1 MPSYEQSTGKN
12 KFWSVRFRETG
23 EDQKRHQKRLSGFKT
38 KRDARLAYEAYC
50 LERDKAAR
58 ERKPIVTPENPD
70 NMYFSDLLDAYLL
83 YEKGRV
89 KESSYYDVENKIEN
103 RIRPYFEE
111 KQLWEIKP
119 ATVLEWSQALTDE
132 GYSYSYRSGL
142 MTRLSGIYRYGAK
155 YHDITDIMP
164 KVDRPRN
171 LEAKKKMEYWT
182 PEEFK
187 SMIEHVSN
195 PTFAT
200 MFWTLY
206 VVGCRRGEG
215 AALTWNDID
224 TEKGTVTI
232 TKSITTKVKG
242 ATYKVTTP
250 KNLSS
255 NRTVY
260 IPPFLCAMLEEHRG
274 RCASLPGGDEL
285 TAPTAFVFG
294 GSRPVPHSS
303 LDHAFERAIAKAGV
317 KPIRIHDLR
326 HSCASRLLS
335 AGVSIVAVSEHLG
348 HADVELTLN
357 TYAHMMPDDRSIIV
371 KVLQSINE

>member
-1 MPSYEQSTGKN
+1 
-12 KFWSVRFRETG
+12 
-23 EDQKRHQKRLSGFKT
+23 
-38 KRDARLAYEAYC
+38 
-50 LERDKAAR
+50 
-58 ERKPIVTPENPD
+58 
-70 NMYFSDLLDAYLL
+70 
-83 YEKGRV
+83 
-89 KESSYYDVENKIEN
+89 
-103 RIRPYFEE
+103 
-111 KQLWEIKP
+111 
-119 ATVLEWSQALTDE
+119 
-132 GYSYSYRSGL
+132 

-182 PEEFK
+182 SEEFK

-215 AALTWNDID
+215 AALTWDDID

-260 IPPFLCAMLEEHRG
+260 IPPFLCAMLEE
-274 RCASLPGGDEL
+274 EI
-285 TAPTAFVFG
+285 FG
-294 GSRPVPHSS
+294 
-303 LDHAFERAIAKAGV
+303 K
-317 KPIRIHDLR
+317 
-326 HSCASRLLS
+326 
-335 AGVSIVAVSEHLG
+335 
-348 HADVELTLN
+348 
-357 TYAHMMPDDRSIIV
+357 
-371 KVLQSINE
+371 